1 MFSGSG
7 MANSTSALSVTAPQP
22 LHRHAALANHR
33 VHNRPDVAVA
43 PTASSRA
50 AEASSPAAVVSKAEQ
65 GQGGLRAQMR
75 DSKVALPPAQMDAL
89 AIEDMTEPDLG
100 NSHASRGLV
109 AAAGT
114 PRQLL
119 PRTAVHVAAASG
131 VLGSP
136 NAGRSAARQQLSEPS
151 KLHTEVRQDA
161 GDVAAVDSDNP
172 FLWTDFDSQLS

>member
-1 MFSGSG
+1 

-33 VHNRPDVAVA
+33 PDVAVA
-43 PTASSRA
+43 PAASSRA
-50 AEASSPAAVVSKAEQ
+50 AEASSPAAVASKAEQ
-65 GQGGLRAQMR
+65 GQGGLRAQR
-75 DSKVALPPAQMDAL
+75 RHSKVAMDAL
-89 AIEDMTEPDLG
+89 ATEDRTEHGIG

-119 PRTAVHVAAASG
+119 PRTAVNAAAASG

-136 NAGRSAARQQLSEPS
+136 IAGQSAARSQQLSEPS

-161 GDVAAVDSDNP
+161 GDGAAVDSDNP
-172 FLWTDFDSQLS
+172 FLWTDFDSELS